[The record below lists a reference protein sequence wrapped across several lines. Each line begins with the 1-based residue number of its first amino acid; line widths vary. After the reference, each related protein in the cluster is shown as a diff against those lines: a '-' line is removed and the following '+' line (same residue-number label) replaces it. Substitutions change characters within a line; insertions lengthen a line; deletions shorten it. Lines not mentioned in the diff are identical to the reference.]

1 MDNDESIAQIK
12 NNFKYESEQQKVR
25 TEKVNKDYLFNDE
38 RDKKN
43 LAQSDNERLIQ
54 SLDHQHLNDQ
64 LKQDMKHEREKIKD
78 DRYAKKQ
85 RLDTLTTCFTEVNEY
100 RSDIFYDYADG
111 SNGLVN
117 CIDTLFN
124 SLTGKKAAK

>member
-1 MDNDESIAQIK
+1 VTKDTSFKHFLIENDEDLKRDKMDNDESIAQIK

-54 SLDHQHLNDQ
+54 SLDHQHLND
-64 LKQDMKHEREKIKD
+64 
-78 DRYAKKQ
+78 
-85 RLDTLTTCFTEVNEY
+85 
-100 RSDIFYDYADG
+100 
-111 SNGLVN
+111 
-117 CIDTLFN
+117 
-124 SLTGKKAAK
+124 